1 VFEPKIKISKELYAR
16 VKKFAELAGY
26 ASVDEFVAHAL
37 EKEVK
42 SLEGSDSEDEIKKKL
57 QGLGYIS

>member
-1 VFEPKIKISKELYAR
+1 MFEPKIKISKELYER

-26 ASVDEFVAHAL
+26 ASVDEFVIHAL
-37 EKEVK
+37 EREVK
-42 SLEGSDSEDEIKKKL
+42 ALEGSDSEDEIKKKL